1 MSDLF
6 TDIADI
12 VDTFDPISLEEMD
25 RVKLM
30 NRTDTKFTFN
40 ISKLPTIFEEA
51 KKHYYVL
58 EISGSRAMDYETK
71 YFDTK
76 DFEMYRIHQ
85 SGKLNRYKVRRR
97 EYLISGINFLEV
109 KFKTNKGRTV
119 KKRVKKPKGQEHFDP
134 DSAEFLSNVSP
145 YTPVDL
151 EEKLTNMFTRY
162 TLVHKT
168 EAERITIDLNLGFK
182 NETKKI
188 SLPFLVIAEVKQ
200 EGFSMNAQF
209 IRILKKHRIYKRGM
223 SKYCIGT
230 TLLNKHLKHNN
241 FKPKLLN
248 LNKISNDKKYYDLL
262 LSK

>member
-1 MSDLF
+1 MSDYF
-6 TDIADI
+6 NDITDI
-12 VDTFDPISLEEMD
+12 VETFESISLEEMD

-40 ISKLPTIFEEA
+40 ISKLPAIFEEA
-51 KKHYYVL
+51 KKYYYIL
-58 EISGSRAMDYETK
+58 EISDSRAMDYETK
-71 YFDTK
+71 YFDTA

-119 KKRVKKPKGQEHFDP
+119 KKRIKKPKDQEHFNP
-134 DSAEFLSNVSP
+134 ESAEFLREKSP
-145 YTPVDL
+145 YTSSDL
-151 EEKLTNMFTRY
+151 EVKTINRFTRY

-168 EAERITIDLNLGFK
+168 AAERITIDLKLSFS
-182 NETKKI
+182 NETDSV

-209 IRILKKHRIYKRGM
+209 IQILKKNRIYKQGM